1 VDDPRVGGCADGPC
15 GEADD
20 RADGPMVS
28 VRIARILAGREVA
41 ICLDRPFSEPWM
53 MGVEDARR
61 LHRDLGEALGSLS
74 QLGPEEAR

>member
-1 VDDPRVGGCADGPC
+1 MAGRLGAAWGGRVDGT
-15 GEADD
+15 
-20 RADGPMVS
+20 MVS
-28 VRIARILAGREVA
+28 VRIARMLAGREVA
-41 ICLDRPFSEPWM
+41 ICLDRPFSEPWI

>member
-1 VDDPRVGGCADGPC
+1 
-15 GEADD
+15 
-20 RADGPMVS
+20 MVS

-41 ICLDRPFSEPWM
+41 ICLDRPFREPWV
-53 MGVEDARR
+53 MGIEDARR